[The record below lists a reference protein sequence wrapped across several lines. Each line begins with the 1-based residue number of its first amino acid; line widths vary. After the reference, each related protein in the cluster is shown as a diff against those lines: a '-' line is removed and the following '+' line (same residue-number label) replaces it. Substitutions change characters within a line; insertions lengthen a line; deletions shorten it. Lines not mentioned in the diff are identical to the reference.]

1 MSNGF
6 RGENQRDVLLLFAV
20 EKRRSER
27 SRYVGL
33 FANLT
38 VEEDP
43 TK

>member
-1 MSNGF
+1 MSNDLREESPG
-6 RGENQRDVLLLFAV
+6 DVLRFFAV

-38 VEEDP
+38 VGEDP